1 MMDVLADLGTFA
13 VPILALVGLIVL
25 AGLVVWLGRRARRN
39 RGHGLVAG
47 HRLAVI
53 DHIQIDDTR
62 RLVLIQR
69 DDVQHLV
76 VLGGGSDFL
85 VESGIGA
92 IHARAPQH
100 PHAPPRGPEL
110 PRGPEPMRAPEPAP
124 PHDSLRAAEPLR
136 TEPLRAEPLRA
147 EPLRAAEPHRPD
159 PLRAE
164 LPRGE
169 FHRADPLREP
179 PRSPRDLPPLPPA
192 APRPP
197 RPTPLPPEARTPVE
211 PRPTMVSRG
220 PARDIAVE
228 SAALAPAPMA
238 TAPIVAAAPFA
249 RRSAEPRVQ
258 GPDEVGRGPAPSPQ
272 LPHAPLAGPVVQRAE
287 PVVAPPSEPE
297 TGARVS
303 VKVDPLFAGMA
314 DHLEEALRR
323 PALPEG
329 EAGRQPGSVIQP
341 SAITSPAF
349 ERALERAI
357 DRPAAPVRGTEG
369 RRQEGPAWS
378 PESPAAAPTPVVV
391 ASPPA
396 AAPAPAAPVPQ
407 SGPPGIERP
416 EAGLRDAPSP
426 EIRVDAKPAEG
437 APPIRAIDMFAPAI
451 DLPAA
456 ADDAQPAEP
465 TDLFEEEMAN
475 LLGRNR
481 RP

>member
-1 MMDVLADLGTFA
+1 MMDVLADLGSLA

-39 RGHGLVAG
+39 RSHGLVAG

-100 PHAPPRGPEL
+100 PNVPPRGS
-110 PRGPEPMRAPEPAP
+110 EPARAPEAVRPHEP
-124 PHDSLRAAEPLR
+124 PSPHDSLRAAEPLR

-147 EPLRAAEPHRPD
+147 AEPHR
-159 PLRAE
+159 A
-164 LPRGE
+164 G
-169 FHRADPLREP
+169 PLREP
-179 PRSPRDLPPLPPA
+179 ARSPRDVPPPLPAA

-197 RPTPLPPEARTPVE
+197 RPIPLPPEARTPVE

-220 PARDIAVE
+220 PARDIPVE
-228 SAALAPAPMA
+228 PAALAPAPMA
-238 TAPIVAAAPFA
+238 PAPIVAAPPFA
-249 RRSAEPRVQ
+249 RRSIEPRVQ
-258 GPDEVGRGPAPSPQ
+258 APDELVRAPAPQAPQ
-272 LPHAPLAGPVVQRAE
+272 IAHRAE
-287 PVVAPPSEPE
+287 PVIAPPSEPE
-297 TGARVS
+297 TGARLT

-323 PALPEG
+323 PAVPSES
-329 EAGRQPGSVIQP
+329 EASRQPGPILQP

-357 DRPAAPVRGTEG
+357 DRPIAPVRGTEG
-369 RRQEGPAWS
+369 RRPEEPSRPAGPFAASPTPAIPGSPAPPVLASPVPQTGAPGMEQPGGPA
-378 PESPAAAPTPVVV
+378 PH
-391 ASPPA
+391 
-396 AAPAPAAPVPQ
+396 APAP
-407 SGPPGIERP
+407 
-416 EAGLRDAPSP
+416 
-426 EIRVDAKPAEG
+426 EIRLDMSTAEASATG
-437 APPIRAIDMFAPAI
+437 PSAQPVRAIDMFAPEI
-451 DLPAA
+451 GLPAA
-456 ADDAQPAEP
+456 ADDVRPPEP

>member
-272 LPHAPLAGPVVQRAE
+272 LPHAPLAAPVVQRAE

-329 EAGRQPGSVIQP
+329 EAGRQPGPVIQP

-357 DRPAAPVRGTEG
+357 DRPAAPIRGSEG

-416 EAGLRDAPSP
+416 ETGLRDAPSP
-426 EIRVDAKPAEG
+426 EIRADAKPADG

-451 DLPAA
+451 DLPAS
-456 ADDAQPAEP
+456 ADDARLPEPA
-465 TDLFEEEMAN
+465 DLFEEEMAN

>member
-1 MMDVLADLGTFA
+1 MMDVLADLGSLT

-39 RGHGLVAG
+39 RSHGLVAG

-92 IHARAPQH
+92 VHARAPQH
-100 PHAPPRGPEL
+100 PNVPPRGS
-110 PRGPEPMRAPEPAP
+110 EPARGAEVARP
-124 PHDSLRAAEPLR
+124 HEPPAPHDSVRA
-136 TEPLRAEPLRA
+136 AEPLRA
-147 EPLRAAEPHRPD
+147 EPLRAAEPHRAG

-164 LPRGE
+164 
-169 FHRADPLREP
+169 PLREP
-179 PRSPRDLPPLPPA
+179 VRSPRDVPPPLPAAAPRSPRPI
-192 APRPP
+192 
-197 RPTPLPPEARTPVE
+197 PLPPEARTAVE

-220 PARDIAVE
+220 PARDIPVE
-228 SAALAPAPMA
+228 PAALSPAPMA
-238 TAPIVAAAPFA
+238 PAPIVAAPPFA
-249 RRSAEPRVQ
+249 RRSMEPRVQ
-258 GPDEVGRGPAPSPQ
+258 GPDELVRGPAPSLQTPHHPQ
-272 LPHAPLAGPVVQRAE
+272 PAPMVHRPE
-287 PVVAPPSEPE
+287 PVIAQPSESE
-297 TGARVS
+297 TGGRLT

-323 PALPEG
+323 PALPAEG
-329 EAGRQPGSVIQP
+329 EAGRQPGPILQP
-341 SAITSPAF
+341 TAITSPAF

-357 DRPAAPVRGTEG
+357 DRPTAPVRGTEVRRPDETG
-369 RRQEGPAWS
+369 RPAGPSATS
-378 PESPAAAPTPVVV
+378 PTPVITGSPSTVV
-391 ASPPA
+391 
-396 AAPAPAAPVPQ
+396 APVPT
-407 SGPPGIERP
+407 SPVPHAAPPVIEQP
-416 EAGLRDAPSP
+416 DASAPNPPAP
-426 EIRVDAKPAEG
+426 EIRLDVSAAEATPMG
-437 APPIRAIDMFAPAI
+437 QSAPPIRAIDMFAPEI

-456 ADDAQPAEP
+456 ADELRPTEP

>member
-1 MMDVLADLGTFA
+1 
-13 VPILALVGLIVL
+13 
-25 AGLVVWLGRRARRN
+25 
-39 RGHGLVAG
+39 
-47 HRLAVI
+47 
-53 DHIQIDDTR
+53 
-62 RLVLIQR
+62 
-69 DDVQHLV
+69 
-76 VLGGGSDFL
+76 
-85 VESGIGA
+85 
-92 IHARAPQH
+92 
-100 PHAPPRGPEL
+100 
-110 PRGPEPMRAPEPAP
+110 
-124 PHDSLRAAEPLR
+124 
-136 TEPLRAEPLRA
+136 
-147 EPLRAAEPHRPD
+147 
-159 PLRAE
+159 
-164 LPRGE
+164 
-169 FHRADPLREP
+169 
-179 PRSPRDLPPLPPA
+179 
-192 APRPP
+192 
-197 RPTPLPPEARTPVE
+197 
-211 PRPTMVSRG
+211 MVSRG

-272 LPHAPLAGPVVQRAE
+272 LPHAPLAAPVVQRAE

-329 EAGRQPGSVIQP
+329 EAGRQPGPVIQP

-396 AAPAPAAPVPQ
+396 AAPAMAAPVPQ